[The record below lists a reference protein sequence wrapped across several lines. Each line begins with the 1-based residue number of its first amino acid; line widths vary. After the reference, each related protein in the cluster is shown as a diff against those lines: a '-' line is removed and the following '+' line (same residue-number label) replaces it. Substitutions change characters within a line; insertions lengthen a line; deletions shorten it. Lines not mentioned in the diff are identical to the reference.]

1 LIIFISLL
9 FSALIAILVF
19 YILSTLSDSAKEA
32 TGQAFDKANTSLADM
47 FMFIDLDKLVMVSL
61 IVIFIFSVVLFLATG
76 SFVIPIVFAVFVSF
90 LPGRILKILKQRRL
104 NDIQQNLPD
113 MLLNTSSSLRAGSG
127 VSQALEVSSREQG
140 GAIAQ
145 EFGLLLSELR
155 LGVDMVD
162 ALDNLQERVA
172 LADMDLLVSAIKIS
186 REVGGN
192 LADVLYRL
200 SDTLRKKIEME
211 GKIKTLTAQGRM
223 QGIVM
228 VCLPIFIGVVMLFME
243 STGKYTAQLFT
254 TWYGWITLAVLLS
267 MLSLGYFFIK
277 KIVNIDV

>member
-1 LIIFISLL
+1 MIIFISLL

-76 SFVIPIVFAVFVSF
+76 SFVIPIVFAIFVSF

>member
-1 LIIFISLL
+1 
-9 FSALIAILVF
+9 VF